1 MNCRICVRKIPE
13 VTFSLGEQ
21 PVSNSYLSPDAK
33 DEKKY
38 PLDLYYCDICKS
50 IQIDEVVS
58 ADEIFADDYP
68 YASSCSSTWLDH
80 CSEYVD
86 YVIDRFGL
94 DKSKPIMEIASN
106 DGCLLKN
113 FVDKG
118 YTVKGVEPAAG
129 VADIAIANG
138 VDTDNV
144 FCNTDYV
151 KGYLEVNE
159 MPQLIIANNV
169 IAHNPR
175 VLDFVLSIGSL
186 LGKGGIFTVEFPHLY
201 NLVRLKQFDTI
212 YHEHY
217 SYFSLYS
224 MRVLLEK
231 CGLSIFDVQELPT
244 HGGSLRV
251 FAQHSHEAKHT
262 INFKVIQDIIDKE
275 RELGLYKQDAYKEFS
290 ENIKKIKNDFLAFL
304 AKAKEEG
311 KRVVA
316 YGAPAKGNTFL
327 NYCGVT
333 SDDIEYTVD
342 RSSFKVGKLLPGSRI
357 PICDVEKI
365 LNDSPDYVVI
375 LPWNIKK
382 EVMGILKDIGTKFV
396 TAIPELEII

>member
-13 VTFSLGEQ
+13 STFSLGDQ
-21 PVSNSYLSPDAK
+21 PVSNSYLDPSAGA
-33 DEKKY
+33 ERKY

-50 IQIDEVVS
+50 MQIDEVVS
-58 ADEIFADDYP
+58 AEEIFADDYP
-68 YASSCSSTWLDH
+68 YASSCSSTWLEH
-80 CSEYVD
+80 CTSYVD
-86 YVIDRFGL
+86 YVIDRFKL
-94 DKSKPIMEIASN
+94 DKSRPIMEIASN

-113 FVDKG
+113 FVDRG

-138 VDTDNV
+138 VDTDKV

-151 KGYLEVNE
+151 KDYLEVNK

-186 LGKGGIFTVEFPHLY
+186 LDRDGVFTVEFPHLY
-201 NLVRLKQFDTI
+201 NLIKLNQFDTI

-217 SYFSLYS
+217 SYFTLHSIRL
-224 MRVLLEK
+224 LLEK
-231 CGLSIFDVQELPT
+231 CGLAVFDVQELPT

-251 FAQHSHEAKHT
+251 FAQHAFESKQT
-262 INFKVIQDIIDKE
+262 INFKAIQDVIDKE
-275 RELGLYKQDAYKEFS
+275 RDLGLYKPEAYKEFS
-290 ENIKKIKNDFLAFL
+290 ENIKKIKSDFLAFL
-304 AKAKEEG
+304 AKAKMEG

-333 SDDIEYTVD
+333 SEDIEYTVD

-357 PICDVEKI
+357 PICDVDKI
-365 LNDSPDYVVI
+365 LKDSPDYVVI

-382 EVMGILKDIGTKFV
+382 EVMDILKDIGTKFV
-396 TAIPELEII
+396 TAIPELEIV